1 MAQYIT
7 TNIIQRVL
15 FVKYGSSIASS
26 FTIEIDD
33 RQYLISAKHVFPKI
47 KSEDIIQIFKD
58 GAWKNLKVEP
68 IFCEDKEID
77 IVAFNLPNNK
87 IITPKHKIDNGIG
100 GVKYAQDAFFLG
112 YPYGLHSDSGE
123 INNNYPFP
131 FIKKCIISAIEKK
144 IIYLDGHNNRGF
156 SGGPVVILKN
166 DTSNDLQIIGV
177 VNSFIND
184 TVNKEENSGLFVA
197 SIINPIIDAIKKNK
211 IILAKINKIQT

>member
-7 TNIIQRVL
+7 INIIQRVL
-15 FVKYGSSIASS
+15 FVKYGKSTASS
-26 FTIEIDD
+26 FTIEVDD
-33 RQYLISAKHVFPKI
+33 KQYLISAKHVFSEI
-47 KSEDIIQIFKD
+47 KNKDTIQIFKD
-58 GAWKNLKVEP
+58 GDWKNLKVEP
-68 IFCEDKEID
+68 IFCENDEID

-87 IITPKHKIDNGIG
+87 IITPNHKIDSGIK

-156 SGGPVVILKN
+156 SGGPVVVFKN
-166 DTSNDLQIIGV
+166 DTNNDLQIIGV

-184 TVNKEENSGLFVA
+184 TVNKEENSGLFIA
-197 SIINPIIDAIKKNK
+197 STIDPIIEAIKKN
-211 IILAKINKIQT
+211 NQNQN